1 MRALSSVWQDRGARR
16 LLTGALWLAAG
27 LCLWGLAGGWLAA
40 LGAGAA
46 RRELLEGLAA
56 GLLEQGLTPGQ
67 AAAALTRTAPSEAGR
82 QLLAQMGLAR

>member
-46 RRELLEGLAA
+46 RR
-56 GLLEQGLTPGQ
+56 P
-67 AAAALTRTAPSEAGR
+67 
-82 QLLAQMGLAR
+82 

>member
-40 LGAGAA
+40 LGAGSG

-56 GLLEQGLTPGQ
+56 GLLEQGLTPGPLKN
-67 AAAALTRTAPSEAGR
+67 ARAWAG
-82 QLLAQMGLAR
+82 QKLLFYVSFA